1 MWGKQKMEKRKT
13 VKKGSAWKKVA
24 ITGIIVFSII
34 ILLSAIRIIGFKS
47 KFGPLL
53 DVSEEQKEKA
63 LSLLKEVSGKE
74 GYILEDYDTR
84 IGDKIRE
91 IKIGN
96 QKRHV
101 LSVSLES
108 ENEAI
113 SYLIDT
119 DDWTIVQSS
128 KTKYSGWMLD
138 SSKRF
143 SQYKFLP
150 PPEMGRWFHNELMMK
165 KDRRAR

>member
-1 MWGKQKMEKRKT
+1 MEKRKMI
-13 VKKGSAWKKVA
+13 KKRSVWKKVA

-34 ILLSAIRIIGFKS
+34 ILLSAIRIIKFKS

-84 IGDKIRE
+84 IDDKIRE

-96 QKRHV
+96 QKKHV
-101 LSVSLES
+101 LSINLES
-108 ENEAI
+108 EDEAM

-138 SSKRF
+138 RFKRF
-143 SQYKFLP
+143 SQHKPLP
-150 PPEMGRWFHNELMMK
+150 PPEMGRWFHNELMME
-165 KDRRAR
+165 KDRRTR